1 MKLLAKCPKCTHNLN
16 LDADMA
22 DKRIRCPRCNSLFKV
37 PDMENLNKAIKII
50 QTARTQVY
58 VDQDGKIYG

>member
-1 MKLLAKCPKCTHNLN
+1 MKLLAKCPECTHSLS

-22 DKRIRCPRCNSLFKV
+22 DKRVRCPQCNRMFKV
-37 PDMENLNKAIKII
+37 PDMENLDKAVNII
-50 QTARTQVY
+50 RKAKSQIH